1 MTNLIYKILLIEEDP
16 VITREVKKLLHLD
29 NYQVYTTAYAAEG
42 IKMSRQ
48 YKPDLIICNINLR
61 DESGYHFLIALRND
75 LKLKHIPFIF
85 INGKD
90 SKDDIRMGMN
100 LGADDYLTAPFKS
113 KELLLSVKSRLDRF
127 DIFNTSMPH
136 ETKHTTIISVPVIP
150 QEINNKLSKT
160 EFKIITMI
168 AEGMSTKEIAGSLN
182 ISLKTVENHRHN
194 ISKKLN
200 LSGHNSL
207 VRYAIK
213 NIKQEFKILD

>member
-16 VITREVKKLLHLD
+16 VITREVKKLLHQD
-29 NYQVYTTAYAAEG
+29 NYLVYTTVYAAEG

-127 DIFNTSMPH
+127 DIFNARTSH

-168 AEGMSTKEIAGSLN
+168 AQGMSTKEIAGSLN